1 MAESLY
7 FYPFS
12 FCTET
17 EDALRLFPH
26 PVFLEILAGF
36 QLAPLKIAA
45 ASAEAALTG
54 YRRRDLRAETAFP
67 PYAPFRSPRGHY
79 ICFMQFASIEKA
91 PCRWQRASV
100 SIYFLL

>member
-1 MAESLY
+1 MAESLC
-7 FYPFS
+7 FYLFS

-17 EDALRLFPH
+17 EGALRLFPQ
-26 PVFLEILAGF
+26 PVFLEILTGF

-79 ICFMQFASIEKA
+79 IGSQHKTCTDKEK
-91 PCRWQRASV
+91 PPRWVAFPMLS
-100 SIYFLL
+100 